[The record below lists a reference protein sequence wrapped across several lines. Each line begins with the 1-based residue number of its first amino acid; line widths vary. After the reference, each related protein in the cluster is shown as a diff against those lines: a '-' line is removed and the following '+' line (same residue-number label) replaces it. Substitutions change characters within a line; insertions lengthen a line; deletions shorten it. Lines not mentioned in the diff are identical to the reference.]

1 MLNVVIQRKKHLR
14 GQKSPSCMRNEN
26 GSMCCLGFAA
36 VAAGIP
42 KECLLNKQTPYNVY
56 IHGNDNVRSILEK
69 YNFVLFDNNPK
80 VHSPIM
86 CELMDTNDSAI
97 LSSKAKEKEII
108 RLGKQIGINFSFV

>member
-1 MLNVVIQRKKHLR
+1 MLNVVIQRKKHIR

-42 KECLLNKQTPYNVY
+42 KECLMYKSSPCELFVTAKQ
-56 IHGNDNVRSILEK
+56 RKILEK
-69 YNFVLFDNNPK
+69 L
-80 VHSPIM
+80 
-86 CELMDTNDSAI
+86 ELVDKFKRNSSAAVDLMIANDSKD
-97 LSSKAKEKEII
+97 LSGKEKEKEII